1 MCCVC
6 MRPCT
11 RTLLFYEPST
21 WEALGGRNW
30 SSMSAQL
37 WPWGFGGHMNRCSE
51 VCAPILQLPASQH
64 THKTPAVAWEFY
76 LEQVSSTLRWLMLD
90 SYHSAP
96 WERQLFSPCHHTDRI
111 AATLQFL
118 PSQSASWQGLGPSAE
133 ALVAAEAG
141 AQTPCMLLPVVVCYA
156 YAAFEGAPTVCGMQ
170 RWAFWKRG
178 PRKGRGGKG
187 AGNLE
192 RKTRGGDLWTVPPGN
207 YDSIF
212 NWGSEIEKVY
222 ASSLKWALL
231 TGPLSCGPFQGFVF
245 AIRSEDQEMLSW
257 EIKVYKAFSF

>member
-96 WERQLFSPCHHTDRI
+96 CERQLFSPCHHTDRI

-133 ALVAAEAG
+133 VLVAAEAG

-245 AIRSEDQEMLSW
+245 CNQEWRSRNVELGDQGL
-257 EIKVYKAFSF
+257 

>member
-1 MCCVC
+1 MSQAHGKLWEAEIGAPCQRSCDLGDLGVIWIGAHRCVPQYC
-6 MRPCT
+6 SCQPPST
-11 RTLLFYEPST
+11 RT
-21 WEALGGRNW
+21 R
-30 SSMSAQL
+30 
-37 WPWGFGGHMNRCSE
+37 R
-51 VCAPILQLPASQH
+51 
-64 THKTPAVAWEFY
+64 PAVAWEFY
-76 LEQVSSTLRWLMLD
+76 LEQISSTLRWLMLD

-141 AQTPCMLLPVVVCYA
+141 AQTPCMPLPVVVCYA
-156 YAAFEGAPTVCGMQ
+156 YVAFEGAPTVCGMQ

-231 TGPLSCGPFQGFVF
+231 TGPLSCGPFQSFVLFFLFFFF